1 MLRPRHAQPPGGKG
15 VMTSARG
22 VRRPVLTVLAFA
34 LGVAGST
41 ADPEKNIS
49 LVPLGSYA
57 SGIFNNS
64 GSEISAFDKKT
75 NNLFITNV
83 AGKRIDVVNIS
94 NPSTPVLIT
103 SWVLAPYSPNSVAT
117 HHGLVA
123 VAAEASPKTNPGKVF
138 FFDSGGTP
146 LSSVTVGSLPD
157 MVTFT
162 PDGKRVLVANEGEP
176 NNYLPNNTNPEGSV
190 SIIEVDHPETLTDA
204 DVITAGFAAFNGAVL
219 DPSIRIFGPGATVAQ
234 DLEPEYI
241 TVSHDSKTAWVTLQE
256 ANAIGVLDIPNGQFI
271 RLIGLGFKDHSH
283 PGAGL
288 DGSDRDG
295 PSNTPKIN
303 IANWPIFGMY
313 LPDAIASYRVA
324 GHTYLVTA
332 NEGDSRSAADFPGF
346 DEEARVSTLTLDPS
360 LPSALKTNAQIGRLT
375 VSRVGADIDTDGD
388 VDRLMPF
395 GARSFS
401 IWTEDGVQM
410 FDSGD
415 AFEQITAAALP
426 LQFNSNNDANNS
438 FDTRSDNKGPE
449 PEGVAVEKLYGRWY
463 AFVTFERIGGVI
475 VYDISDPRHARFVQ
489 YINTRDF
496 SGDPPAG
503 TAGDLGPEGVIVIP
517 ESDSPIAQPLLVVA
531 NEISGTTRV
540 FAISKI
546 K

>member
-1 MLRPRHAQPPGGKG
+1 
-15 VMTSARG
+15 MTNARS
-22 VRRPVLTVLAFA
+22 VRRTVLMTVLTGAF
-34 LGVAGST
+34 GVTGSV
-41 ADPEKNIS
+41 ADPDKDIS

-57 SGIFNNS
+57 SGIFINS
-64 GSEISAFDKKT
+64 GSEIAAFDKGT
-75 NNLFITNV
+75 ATLFITNV
-83 AGKRIDVVNIS
+83 AQKRIDVVNIS
-94 NPSTPVLIT
+94 NPSTPLLVRSLA
-103 SWVLAPYSPNSVAT
+103 LAPYSPNSVAID
-117 HHGLVA
+117 HGLVA
-123 VAAEASPKTNPGKVF
+123 VAAEASPKTDPGKVF
-138 FFDSGGTP
+138 FFDAEGTL

-157 MVTFT
+157 MITFT

-176 NNYLPNNTNPEGSV
+176 NNYLAGNINPEGSV
-190 SIIEVDHPETLTDA
+190 SIIEVGQHPETLTDA
-204 DVITAGFAAFNGAVL
+204 DVVTAGLTAFNSAVL

-241 TVSHDSKTAWVTLQE
+241 TVSHDSTTAWVTLQE
-256 ANAIGVLDIPNGQFI
+256 ANAIGVLDIPNGQFT
-271 RLIGLGFKDHSH
+271 RLIGLGFKDHSL
-283 PGAGL
+283 PGAAL

-303 IANWPIFGMY
+303 IANWPVLGMY
-313 LPDAIASYRVA
+313 QPDAIASYRVE

-346 DEEARVSTLTLDPS
+346 DEEARVSTLTLDAS
-360 LPSALKTNAQIGRLT
+360 LPAALKTNAQIGRLT
-375 VSRVGADIDTDGD
+375 VSTVGADVDHDGD
-388 VDRLMPF
+388 VDRLYAF

-401 IWTEDGVQM
+401 IWTDDGTQV

-449 PEGVAVEKLYGRWY
+449 PEGVAVEKVYGRWY
-463 AFVTFERIGGVI
+463 AFVTLERIGGVI
-475 VYDISDPRHARFVQ
+475 VYDITDPRHARFVQ
-489 YINTRDF
+489 YINTRNF
-496 SGDPPAG
+496 SGSPAAG
-503 TAGDLGPEGVIVIP
+503 TAGDLGPEGVLVIP
-517 ESDSPIAQPLLVVA
+517 ASDSPIQQPLLVLS

-540 FAISKI
+540 FAIAKV